1 MKTET
6 AGFRMT
12 VFILATILLAVALR
26 AAGQPWHCDCR
37 TYAIWAGNVVSSHNS
52 QHLLDPY
59 ALTHVL
65 HGVVLAGLLWL
76 LPSRCTAALRFAM
89 ATVLETAWEFL
100 ENSPVI
106 IERYRTATISLDYY
120 GDSVVNS
127 IGDLLA
133 CMVGFILA
141 ERLELKRS
149 LLLFV
154 VTELFLLAWIRD
166 CLTLNVLMLLSP
178 NDAIRAWQARGLH

>member
-1 MKTET
+1 
-6 AGFRMT
+6 
-12 VFILATILLAVALR
+12 
-26 AAGQPWHCDCR
+26 
-37 TYAIWAGNVVSSHNS
+37 
-52 QHLLDPY
+52 
-59 ALTHVL
+59 
-65 HGVVLAGLLWL
+65 
-76 LPSRCTAALRFAM
+76 M